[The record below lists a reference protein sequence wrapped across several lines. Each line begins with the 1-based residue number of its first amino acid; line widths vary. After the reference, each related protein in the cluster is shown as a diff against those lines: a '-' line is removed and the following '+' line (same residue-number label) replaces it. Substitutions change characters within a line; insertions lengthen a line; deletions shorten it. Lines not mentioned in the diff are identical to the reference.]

1 MNFTKKKIKP
11 EIIWIIDIWTYK
23 SRTAITKYH
32 NKELE
37 LIWYWEKRQDFLNNY
52 KENLSWII
60 KNIEDSI
67 VKAEKNWNIKI
78 KNIVLNIPFEEVFF
92 EVTKINYIRKD
103 TSKKID
109 DEELLE
115 ILKEMKKSSLKKAYN
130 NIKNNYSY
138 NKEQLKLIICN
149 INKILIDKVKT
160 KKIVWTNPIEINIS
174 MLNIFIPEEN
184 YKYIKKIWSDLNKKI
199 LKIIPSEYSIAKLDY
214 NNKKVVIIDL
224 WSCHTSVIV
233 KKHDNIIWIKKISV
247 WIRDL
252 IIEISKKY
260 LITRAYVIDTIDE
273 NDLYINEKNKFLEI
287 FQDVLIIALEEI
299 LWTNSCPSNF
309 FMIGWWSNKFIKNY
323 VSKIDLAKAWINI
336 DKKIKFITPNIEYL
350 DDIDSSKSN
359 LNIFSIMNS
368 TIDFIKRQKDEIED
382 TLKMINEE

>member
-1 MNFTKKKIKP
+1 
-11 EIIWIIDIWTYK
+11 
-23 SRTAITKYH
+23 
-32 NKELE
+32 
-37 LIWYWEKRQDFLNNY
+37 
-52 KENLSWII
+52 
-60 KNIEDSI
+60 
-67 VKAEKNWNIKI
+67 
-78 KNIVLNIPFEEVFF
+78 
-92 EVTKINYIRKD
+92 
-103 TSKKID
+103 
-109 DEELLE
+109 
-115 ILKEMKKSSLKKAYN
+115 MKKSSLKKAYN

-224 WSCHTSVIV
+224 WSCHTSIIV
-233 KKHDNIIWIKKISV
+233 KKHDSIIWIKKISV
-247 WIRDL
+247 GIRDL
-252 IIEISKKY
+252 IVEISKKY
-260 LITRAYVIDTIDE
+260 WITRAQVIDTIDE
-273 NDLYINEKNKFLEI
+273 NDLYIEEKNKFLEI
-287 FQDVLIIALEEI
+287 FFDVLIIALEEI
-299 LWTNSCPSNF
+299 LWKNSCPNNF